1 MAEYSYPADKFVFK
15 ARKGLLYSGD
25 EVWVKPEGGA
35 VRIGIT
41 DFAQRRGG
49 DIVFAEVQPTGTKV
63 SRGGLLG
70 SFETVKLVQDVFSPV
85 DGEIVET
92 NPAIESK
99 PEVINADPY
108 CEGWLAVVKPAK
120 RVEGLQSAE
129 EYFEGMK
136 AKVAEEMRKIKG
148 M

>member
-1 MAEYSYPADKFVFK
+1 MSDYQITADKFVFSVK
-15 ARKGLLYSGD
+15 KGLLYTRD
-25 EVWVKPEGGA
+25 DVWVKLEGGA
-35 VRIGIT
+35 VRVGVT

-49 DIVFAEVQPTGTKV
+49 DVVFAEVKPVGTKV
-63 SRGGLLG
+63 ARGSLLC
-70 SFETVKLVQDVFSPV
+70 SYETVKLVQDVLSPV

-92 NPAIESK
+92 NQAIESK

-108 CEGWLAVVKPAK
+108 GEGWLAVVKPAK
-120 RVEGLQSAE
+120 RVEGLLSAE
-129 EYFEGMK
+129 EYFEDMK

>member
-1 MAEYSYPADKFVFK
+1 MAEYTYPADKFVFK
-15 ARKGLLYSGD
+15 ARKGLLYSVD

-35 VRIGIT
+35 VRVGVT

-49 DIVFAEVQPTGTKV
+49 DIVFAEVEPVGTKV

-70 SFETVKLVQDVFSPV
+70 SYETVKLVQDVLSPV
-85 DGEIVET
+85 EGEIVET

-99 PEVINADPY
+99 PEVVNTDPY
-108 CEGWLAVVKPAK
+108 GEGWLAVVKPAK